1 MPDPRK
7 WPGSLN
13 RVSEPTWELKWD
25 IFSPF
30 IYRNFDTIFKI
41 TSRLKSSRRIKLP
54 SGFPSKISLAS
65 SRVKKGQLLHIK
77 SIFKFAFWQKKI
89 MVNNLNYFFNFRS
102 HQKGIIYRITSKRR
116 LAIFVETSL
125 LSVPTVEIH
134 RKNPESTK
142 RKETRAFP
150 QIFLQLPKM

>member
-54 SGFPSKISLAS
+54 S
-65 SRVKKGQLLHIK
+65 
-77 SIFKFAFWQKKI
+77 
-89 MVNNLNYFFNFRS
+89 MENNLNYFFNFRS